1 MSKLNKTIE
10 CFKNP
15 RDAQGMLYC
24 HPMLLLIL
32 ADMTIYIAASG
43 YNPVITSLIRN
54 PDQNRK
60 VGSVSDTHTTGRSID
75 FRAKDWDQKFIKDF
89 TEHFSTKYK
98 GYGATGSDGQEKLL
112 VFHGQGDN
120 FHLHVQINREYTI
133 PDAWLRL

>member
-1 MSKLNKTIE
+1 
-10 CFKNP
+10 
-15 RDAQGMLYC
+15 MLYC

-32 ADMTIYIAASG
+32 ADMTMYIAASG

-75 FRAKDWDQKFIKDF
+75 FRAKDWDEIFIKDF
-89 TEHFSTKYK
+89 TNHFATKYK
-98 GYGATGSDGQEKLL
+98 GHGAVGADGKEKLL
-112 VFHGQGDN
+112 VFHGEGDN
-120 FHLHVQINREYTI
+120 FHLHVQISREYTV